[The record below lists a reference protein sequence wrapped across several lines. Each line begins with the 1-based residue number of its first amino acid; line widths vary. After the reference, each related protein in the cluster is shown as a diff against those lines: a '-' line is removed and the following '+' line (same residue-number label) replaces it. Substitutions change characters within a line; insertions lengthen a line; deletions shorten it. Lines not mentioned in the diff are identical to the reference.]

1 MSETL
6 YMMEIEQILER
17 ISEVASSFD
26 PDCRCEKCLLM
37 REPFADAKL
46 DAVVELVRHYSLNLD
61 DAQSEVAAAAGEE
74 P

>member
-6 YMMEIEQILER
+6 YMTEIEEILEGVSKVACR
-17 ISEVASSFD
+17 KNVPKGILEVVKGAAIHI
-26 PDCRCEKCLLM
+26 LLS
-37 REPFADAKL
+37 R
-46 DAVVELVRHYSLNLD
+46 YGLNLD